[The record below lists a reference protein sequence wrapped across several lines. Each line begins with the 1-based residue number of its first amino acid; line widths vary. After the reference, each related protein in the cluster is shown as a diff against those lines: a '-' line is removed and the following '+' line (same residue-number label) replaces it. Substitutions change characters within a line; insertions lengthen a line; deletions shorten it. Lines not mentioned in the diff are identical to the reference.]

1 MSEERVIVSV
11 SVGNTTTSAGIYV
24 GGALVRT
31 ARVPSPELRR
41 KWRLFGT
48 AADEFRGHTTVIVV
62 GSVVPDL
69 TEAAM
74 AVAEREFDAPARE
87 FRSDVPVGLEV
98 ETDFPERV
106 GQDRL
111 ANALAAY
118 LRFRR
123 AVVVVDFGTAITV
136 DAVSAEGAFLG
147 GAIFPGARISA
158 AALADRTALL
168 PPIDLEGP
176 SSVPAPNTEDAIRA
190 GLIMGAAGAVDRLVE
205 ETRKKL
211 SVEAPVI
218 GTGGEARFIAAL
230 TRTVREIEPALT
242 LEGLVRAV
250 EVEADEADEA
260 ESDEAESD
268 EAEADEG
275 DARDEDGEA
284 GGDE

>member
-11 SVGNTTTSAGIYV
+11 SVGNTATSAGIYV

-31 ARVPSPELRR
+31 TRVPSAELRR
-41 KWRLFGT
+41 KWRLFGA
-48 AADEFRGHTTVIVV
+48 AADEFRGRTTVIVV

-69 TEAAM
+69 TEAATT
-74 AVAEREFDAPARE
+74 VAEREFDAPSRE

-98 ETDFPERV
+98 ETDFPELV

-118 LRFRR
+118 LRVRG

-147 GAIFPGARISA
+147 GAILPGARISA
-158 AALADRTALL
+158 AALADCTALL

-190 GLIMGAAGAVDRLVE
+190 GLIRGAAGAVDRLVE

-211 SVEAPVI
+211 NVEAPVI

-230 TRTVREIEPALT
+230 TKTVREIEPALT

-250 EVEADEADEA
+250 EVEADEA
-260 ESDEAESD
+260 
-268 EAEADEG
+268 EADEG
-275 DARDEDGEA
+275 EAQDEPQDEAQDEPQDDDDEA